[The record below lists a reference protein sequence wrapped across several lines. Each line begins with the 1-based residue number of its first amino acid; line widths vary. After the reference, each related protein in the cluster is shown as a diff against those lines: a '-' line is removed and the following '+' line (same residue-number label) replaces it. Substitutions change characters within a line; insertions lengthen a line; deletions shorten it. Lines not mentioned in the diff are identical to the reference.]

1 MGLLH
6 GCYPIATFPQLAAA
20 FFALNG
26 AVTWAKQVT
35 DITASSA
42 LHRTT
47 APPVT
52 CTFAAVAKAQPRPP
66 PCGGFQFEKHTERP
80 VAETARQ
87 TAESCGGRIRRRG
100 RATAHRR
107 TGIAGHESL
116 ADTIPVGNHFQNSI
130 SGFLRGDDRTPIADV
145 TITAKS
151 GDFTGTTKSG
161 PNGSWTI
168 GVPTQGTYQVELD
181 ESTLPEGIQLA
192 EGQENPRSVTFSQT
206 SNLSVIFTF
215 GEGIVVQQQD
225 FGQNLLNRLV
235 AGLSFGLLLALASV
249 GLSLIF
255 GTTGLTNFAHG
266 EMVTLGA
273 VLVFAFNAM
282 GLPFWLAIILAL
294 LGGGLFGYVQ
304 DAGLWRPLRRRGT
317 GLVPMMIVSIGLAL
331 AVRYVI
337 QFYFGGA
344 TQQLPFAQSAEIQIG
359 PVSISPN
366 NLWSLVISAVVIAI
380 LGVILLKTRLGKA
393 TRAVADN
400 PALAAASGIDVD
412 SVIRIVWITGGMLA
426 SLGGI
431 LWAYYRPGVTFD
443 MGSQI
448 LLLIFAGVTLGGL
461 GTVWGALIGSIIVGI
476 FVELTTVFGLAADL
490 KYVGALFIMIVV
502 LLFRPQGILGRRERV
517 G

>member
-1 MGLLH
+1 M
-6 GCYPIATFPQLAAA
+6 
-20 FFALNG
+20 
-26 AVTWAKQVT
+26 
-35 DITASSA
+35 
-42 LHRTT
+42 
-47 APPVT
+47 
-52 CTFAAVAKAQPRPP
+52 
-66 PCGGFQFEKHTERP
+66 
-80 VAETARQ
+80 
-87 TAESCGGRIRRRG
+87 
-100 RATAHRR
+100 
-107 TGIAGHESL
+107 
-116 ADTIPVGNHFQNSI
+116 
-130 SGFLRGDDRTPIADV
+130 
-145 TITAKS
+145 TITATKD
-151 GDFTGTTKSG
+151 DFTGTATSSA
-161 PNGSWTI
+161 NGAWNI
-168 GVPTQGTYQVELD
+168 GVPEQGTYTVELD
-181 ESTLPEGIQLA
+181 ESTLPEGIALA
-192 EGQENPRSVTFSQT
+192 EGQENPRDVTFSQT
-206 SNLSVIFTF
+206 SNLSVIFAF
-215 GEGIVVQQQD
+215 GKGIVVQQQD

-273 VLVFAFNAM
+273 VLVFAFNAL
-282 GLPFWLAIILAL
+282 GLPFWLAILLAL
-294 LGGGLFGYVQ
+294 LGGGLFGYAQ
-304 DAGLWRPLRRRGT
+304 DRGLWRPLRRRGT

-344 TQQLPFAQSAEIQIG
+344 TQQLPYAQSPEIQLG

-366 NLWSLVISAVVIAI
+366 NLWSLGISAVVIALI
-380 LGVILLKTRLGKA
+380 GIVLLKTRLGKA

-443 MGSQI
+443 MGSAI

-461 GTVWGALIGSIIVGI
+461 GTVFGALIGSIIVGI

>member
-1 MGLLH
+1 M
-6 GCYPIATFPQLAAA
+6 
-20 FFALNG
+20 G
-26 AVTWAKQVT
+26 AV
-35 DITASSA
+35 
-42 LHRTT
+42 
-47 APPVT
+47 
-52 CTFAAVAKAQPRPP
+52 FAAIITILLVVAPASQ
-66 PCGGFQFEKHTERP
+66 
-80 VAETARQ
+80 
-87 TAESCGGRIRRRG
+87 
-100 RATAHRR
+100 AT
-107 TGIAGHESL
+107 TPSP
-116 ADTIPVGNHFQNSI
+116 TPSPTTTVFQNSI
-130 SGFLRGDDRTPIADV
+130 SGFLRDDERKPIADV
-145 TITAKS
+145 TITATS
-151 GDFTGTTKSG
+151 GDFTGTAKSAA
-161 PNGSWTI
+161 NGAWTI
-168 GVPTQGTYQVELD
+168 GVPTQGTYEVELD
-181 ESTLPEGIQLA
+181 ESTLPEGIKLA

-206 SNLSVIFTF
+206 SNLSVIFAF
-215 GEGIVVQQQD
+215 GKGIVIEEQN
-225 FGQNLLNRLV
+225 FAQNLLNRLV

-273 VLVFAFNAM
+273 VVMFGLSAM
-282 GLPFWLAIILAL
+282 NLPFWLAGLLAL
-294 LGGGLFGYVQ
+294 IFGGLAGYVQ
-304 DAGLWRPLRRRGT
+304 DAGLWKPLRGRGT

-337 QFYFGGA
+337 QFNFGGA
-344 TQQLPFAQSAEIQIG
+344 TQQLPFAQSPEIQLG

-366 NLWSLVISAVVIAI
+366 NLWSLIISAIVIA
-380 LGVILLKTRLGKA
+380 VIGIVLLKTRLGKA

-412 SVIRIVWITGGMLA
+412 GVIRIVWVAGGMLA
-426 SLGGI
+426 ALGGI

-461 GTVWGALIGSIIVGI
+461 GTVFGALVGSIIVGI

-490 KYVGALFIMIVV
+490 KYVGALFIMIIV

>member
-1 MGLLH
+1 MAALLLIVA
-6 GCYPIATFPQLAAA
+6 P
-20 FFALNG
+20 
-26 AVTWAKQVT
+26 
-35 DITASSA
+35 ASSA
-42 LHRTT
+42 ATPSPT
-47 APPVT
+47 PSPSAT
-52 CTFAAVAKAQPRPP
+52 
-66 PCGGFQFEKHTERP
+66 QFT
-80 VAETARQ
+80 
-87 TAESCGGRIRRRG
+87 
-100 RATAHRR
+100 
-107 TGIAGHESL
+107 
-116 ADTIPVGNHFQNSI
+116 NSI
-130 SGFLRGDDRTPIADV
+130 SGFLRGDDRAPIPGV
-145 TITAKS
+145 TITATS

-161 PNGSWTI
+161 ANGAWII
-168 GVPTQGTYQVELD
+168 GVPTQGTYEVKLD
-181 ESTLPEGIQLA
+181 ESTLPQGIKLA
-192 EGQENPRSVTFSQT
+192 QGQENPRKVTFSQT

-215 GEGIVVQQQD
+215 GKGIVVAEEN

-235 AGLSFGLLLALASV
+235 AGLSFGLLLALAAV

-282 GLPFWLAIILAL
+282 QLPFWLAIILAVI
-294 LGGGLFGYVQ
+294 GGGVFGYVQ
-304 DAGLWRPLRRRGT
+304 DAGLWKPLRRRGT

-331 AVRYVI
+331 AVRYII

-344 TQQLPFAQSAEIQIG
+344 TQQLPFAQSAEILIG
-359 PVSISPN
+359 PISISPN
-366 NLWSLVISAVVIAI
+366 NLLSLLVSAVVIAA
-380 LGVILLKTRLGKA
+380 LGVVLLKTRLGKA

-412 SVIRIVWITGGMLA
+412 SVIRIVWVVGGMLA
-426 SLGGI
+426 ALGGI

-448 LLLIFAGVTLGGL
+448 LLLIFASVTLGGL
-461 GTVWGALIGSIIVGI
+461 GTVWGALVGSIIVGI

>member
-1 MGLLH
+1 LLKLMGAISAAILAILL
-6 GCYPIATFPQLAAA
+6 LAAPA
-20 FFALNG
+20 TQA
-26 AVTWAKQVT
+26 
-35 DITASSA
+35 ASPSP
-42 LHRTT
+42 T
-47 APPVT
+47 PSPSN
-52 CTFAAVAKAQPRPP
+52 
-66 PCGGFQFEKHTERP
+66 
-80 VAETARQ
+80 Q
-87 TAESCGGRIRRRG
+87 T
-100 RATAHRR
+100 
-107 TGIAGHESL
+107 
-116 ADTIPVGNHFQNSI
+116 FQNNI
-130 SGFLRGDDRTPIADV
+130 SGFLRDDTRSPLADV
-145 TITAKS
+145 TITATK
-151 GDFTGTTKSG
+151 GDFTGTAKSSA
-161 PNGSWTI
+161 NGSWNI
-168 GVPTQGTYQVELD
+168 GVPEQGTYTVELD
-181 ESTLPEGIQLA
+181 ESTLPEGITLA
-192 EGQENPRSVTFSQT
+192 EGQENPRDVTFSQT
-206 SNLSVIFTF
+206 SNLSVIFAF
-215 GEGIVVQQQD
+215 GKGIVVQQQD

-273 VLVFAFNAM
+273 VLVFAFNAI
-282 GLPFWLAIILAL
+282 GLPFWLALILSL
-294 LGGGLFGYVQ
+294 LGGALFGYAQ
-304 DAGLWRPLRRRGT
+304 DRGLWRPLRRRGT

-344 TQQLPFAQSAEIQIG
+344 TQQLPFAQSPEIQLG

-366 NLWSLVISAVVIAI
+366 NLWSLGISAVVIAL
-380 LGVILLKTRLGKA
+380 LGIVLLKTRLGKA

-412 SVIRIVWITGGMLA
+412 AVIRLVWITGGMLA

-443 MGSQI
+443 MGSAI

-461 GTVWGALIGSIIVGI
+461 GTVFGALIGSIIVGI

>member
-1 MGLLH
+1 MRRTPRGLPIRRPAGLLKVW
-6 GCYPIATFPQLAAA
+6 GAIASAVVALLLVAAP
-20 FFALNG
+20 
-26 AVTWAKQVT
+26 
-35 DITASSA
+35 ASQA
-42 LHRTT
+42 GTP
-47 APPVT
+47 APT
-52 CTFAAVAKAQPRPP
+52 PP
-66 PCGGFQFEKHTERP
+66 PSNQ
-80 VAETARQ
+80 Q
-87 TAESCGGRIRRRG
+87 
-100 RATAHRR
+100 
-107 TGIAGHESL
+107 
-116 ADTIPVGNHFQNSI
+116 FQNSI
-130 SGFLRGDDRTPIADV
+130 SGFLRDDSRRPLEGV
-145 TITAKS
+145 KITAKS
-151 GDFTGTTKSG
+151 GDFTGEATSG
-161 PNGSWTI
+161 ANGSWRI
-168 GVPTQGTYQVELD
+168 GVPTQGAWEIELD
-181 ESTLPEGIQLA
+181 ESTLPEGIKLA
-192 EGQENPRSVTFSQT
+192 DGQANPRNVTFGQT
-206 SNLSVIFTF
+206 SNLSVIFAF
-215 GEGIVVQQQD
+215 GKGIVVQQQD

-273 VLVFAFNAM
+273 VLVFGFSAM
-282 GLPFWLAIILAL
+282 NLPFWLAVILAL
-294 LGGGLFGYVQ
+294 VGGGLLGYVQ
-304 DAGLWRPLRRRGT
+304 DAGLWRPLRRRST

-331 AVRYVI
+331 AVRYII
-337 QFYFGGA
+337 QFFFGGA

-366 NLWSLVISAVVIAI
+366 NLWSLIISAVVIALI
-380 LGVILLKTRLGKA
+380 GVVLLKTRLGKA

-412 SVIRIVWITGGMLA
+412 SVIRIVWITGGVLA

-461 GTVWGALIGSIIVGI
+461 GTVFGALIGSVIVGI

>member
-1 MGLLH
+1 MKSTPRGLLH
-6 GCYPIATFPQLAAA
+6 KRPGRLLKAV
-20 FFALNG
+20 G
-26 AVTWAKQVT
+26 A
-35 DITASSA
+35 I
-42 LHRTT
+42 
-47 APPVT
+47 
-52 CTFAAVAKAQPRPP
+52 FAAIVTILLVVAPASQ
-66 PCGGFQFEKHTERP
+66 
-80 VAETARQ
+80 
-87 TAESCGGRIRRRG
+87 
-100 RATAHRR
+100 AT
-107 TGIAGHESL
+107 TPSP
-116 ADTIPVGNHFQNSI
+116 TPSPSPTVFQNSI
-130 SGFLRGDDRTPIADV
+130 SGFLRDDERAPIADV

-161 PNGSWTI
+161 ANGAWTI
-168 GVPTQGTYQVELD
+168 GVPVQGTYEIELD
-181 ESTLPEGIQLA
+181 ESTLPEGIKLA
-192 EGQENPRSVTFSQT
+192 EGQENPRNVSFSQT

-215 GEGIVVQQQD
+215 GEGIVVQEQN
-225 FGQNLLNRLV
+225 FAQNLLNRLV

-273 VLVFAFNAM
+273 VAM
-282 GLPFWLAIILAL
+282 FGLSAMNLPFWLAGILAL
-294 LGGGLFGYVQ
+294 LIGGLSGFIQ
-304 DAGLWRPLRRRGT
+304 DAGLWKPLRARGT

-331 AVRYVI
+331 AARYVI

-344 TQQLPFAQSAEIQIG
+344 TQQLPFAQSSEIQLG

-366 NLWSLVISAVVIAI
+366 NLWSLVISAIVIGLI
-380 LGVILLKTRLGKA
+380 GVILLKTRLGKA

-412 SVIRIVWITGGMLA
+412 SVIRIVWVAGGMLA
-426 SLGGI
+426 ALGGI

-461 GTVWGALIGSIIVGI
+461 GTVFGALIGSLIVGI

-490 KYVGALFIMIVV
+490 KFVGALFIMIVV

>member
-1 MGLLH
+1 MG
-6 GCYPIATFPQLAAA
+6 TVFAAA
-20 FFALNG
+20 AALLLIV
-26 AVTWAKQVT
+26 AP
-35 DITASSA
+35 ASQA
-42 LHRTT
+42 TT
-47 APPVT
+47 PSPTPSPPSN
-52 CTFAAVAKAQPRPP
+52 Q
-66 PCGGFQFEKHTERP
+66 Q
-80 VAETARQ
+80 
-87 TAESCGGRIRRRG
+87 
-100 RATAHRR
+100 
-107 TGIAGHESL
+107 
-116 ADTIPVGNHFQNSI
+116 FQNTI
-130 SGFLRGDDRTPIADV
+130 SGFLRGDDRAPIPDV
-145 TITAKS
+145 TITVRNGGFEAS
-151 GDFTGTTKSG
+151 TKSAA
-161 PNGSWTI
+161 NGSWSI
-168 GVPTQGTYQVELD
+168 GVPTQGTYEVELD
-181 ESTLPEGIQLA
+181 ESTLPEGIRLA
-192 EGQENPRSVTFSQT
+192 EGQENPRQVTFSQT

-215 GEGIVVQQQD
+215 GQGIVIQQQD

-282 GLPFWLAIILAL
+282 NLPFWLAILLAV

-304 DAGLWRPLRRRGT
+304 DAGLWKPLRRRGT

-337 QFYFGGA
+337 QFFFGGA
-344 TQQLPFAQSAEIQIG
+344 TQQLPFAQSSEIQIG

-366 NLWSLVISAVVIAI
+366 NLWSLVISVVVIAL
-380 LGVILLKTRLGKA
+380 LGIVLLKTRLGKA

-412 SVIRIVWITGGMLA
+412 SVIRIVWVVGGMLA
-426 SLGGI
+426 ALGGI

-461 GTVWGALIGSIIVGI
+461 GTVWGALVGSVIVGI

>member
-1 MGLLH
+1 LLKVMGAIAAATVAILLVAA
-6 GCYPIATFPQLAAA
+6 PASLAATPSPTPSPS
-20 FFALNG
+20 N
-26 AVTWAKQVT
+26 Q
-35 DITASSA
+35 
-42 LHRTT
+42 
-47 APPVT
+47 
-52 CTFAAVAKAQPRPP
+52 Q
-66 PCGGFQFEKHTERP
+66 
-80 VAETARQ
+80 
-87 TAESCGGRIRRRG
+87 
-100 RATAHRR
+100 
-107 TGIAGHESL
+107 
-116 ADTIPVGNHFQNSI
+116 FQNNI
-130 SGFLRGDDRTPIADV
+130 SGFLRDDARAPIKGV
-145 TITAKS
+145 KITAKN
-151 GDFTGTTKSG
+151 GDFTGTATSSA
-161 PNGSWTI
+161 NGAWNI
-168 GVPTQGTYQVELD
+168 GVPSQGTYEVKLD
-181 ESTLPEGIQLA
+181 ETTLPQGIKLA
-192 EGQENPRSVTFSQT
+192 AGQANPRNITFSQT
-206 SNLSVIFTF
+206 SNVSVIFAF
-215 GEGIVVQQQD
+215 GKGIVVQQQD

-273 VLVFAFNAM
+273 VLVFIFNAM
-282 GLPFWLAIILAL
+282 NLPFWLAILLAL
-294 LGGGLFGYVQ
+294 VGGGLFGYAQ

-331 AVRYVI
+331 AIRYII

-366 NLWSLVISAVVIAI
+366 NLWSLVISAIVIGLI
-380 LGVILLKTRLGKA
+380 GIVLLKTRLGKA

-412 SVIRIVWITGGMLA
+412 SVIRLVWIVGGALA

-461 GTVWGALIGSIIVGI
+461 GTVFGALIGSVIVGI

>member
-1 MGLLH
+1 MRPPTCRKHHHPSRDVCSGCNGASLATPPKWRIFILRSTPKGSPHRRPGGLLKV
-6 GCYPIATFPQLAAA
+6 I
-20 FFALNG
+20 G
-26 AVTWAKQVT
+26 AVFASVVAILLVVAPASQATSPSPT
-35 DITASSA
+35 PSPSIT
-42 LHRTT
+42 T
-47 APPVT
+47 
-52 CTFAAVAKAQPRPP
+52 
-66 PCGGFQFEKHTERP
+66 
-80 VAETARQ
+80 
-87 TAESCGGRIRRRG
+87 
-100 RATAHRR
+100 
-107 TGIAGHESL
+107 
-116 ADTIPVGNHFQNSI
+116 FQNNI
-130 SGFLRGDDRTPIADV
+130 SGFLRDDARAPIADV
-145 TITAKS
+145 TITARS
-151 GDFTGTTKSG
+151 GDFEGTATSAA
-161 PNGSWTI
+161 NGSWSI
-168 GVPTQGTYQVELD
+168 GVPVQGTYEIELD
-181 ESTLPEGIQLA
+181 ESTLPEGIKLA

-206 SNLSVIFTF
+206 SNLSVIFAF

-225 FGQNLLNRLV
+225 FGQNLVNRLV

-273 VLVFAFNAM
+273 VLVFAFNAI
-282 GLPFWLAIILAL
+282 GLPFWLALILSL
-294 LGGGLFGYVQ
+294 LGGGLFGYIQ
-304 DAGLWRPLRRRGT
+304 DAGLWKPLRRRGT

-344 TQQLPFAQSAEIQIG
+344 TQQLPFAQSAEIQLG
-359 PVSISPN
+359 PISISPN
-366 NLWSLVISAVVIAI
+366 NLWSLIVSAVVIAL
-380 LGVILLKTRLGKA
+380 LGIVLLKTRLGKA

-412 SVIRIVWITGGMLA
+412 SVIRIVWVTGGMLA

-461 GTVWGALIGSIIVGI
+461 GTVFGALIGSIIVGI

>member
-1 MGLLH
+1 M
-6 GCYPIATFPQLAAA
+6 
-20 FFALNG
+20 G
-26 AVTWAKQVT
+26 AVFAAIAALLLIVAP
-35 DITASSA
+35 ASSA
-42 LHRTT
+42 ATPSPT
-47 APPVT
+47 PSPSAT
-52 CTFAAVAKAQPRPP
+52 
-66 PCGGFQFEKHTERP
+66 QFT
-80 VAETARQ
+80 
-87 TAESCGGRIRRRG
+87 
-100 RATAHRR
+100 
-107 TGIAGHESL
+107 
-116 ADTIPVGNHFQNSI
+116 NSI
-130 SGFLRGDDRTPIADV
+130 SGFLRGDDRAPIPGV
-145 TITAKS
+145 TITATS

-161 PNGSWTI
+161 ANGAWII
-168 GVPTQGTYQVELD
+168 GVPTQGTYEVKLD
-181 ESTLPEGIQLA
+181 ESTLPQGIKLA
-192 EGQENPRSVTFSQT
+192 QGQENPRKVTFSQT

-215 GEGIVVQQQD
+215 GKGIVVAEEN

-235 AGLSFGLLLALASV
+235 AGLSFGLLLALAAV

-282 GLPFWLAIILAL
+282 QLPFWLAIILAVI
-294 LGGGLFGYVQ
+294 GGGVFGYVQ
-304 DAGLWRPLRRRGT
+304 DAGLWKPLRRRGT

-331 AVRYVI
+331 AVRYII

-344 TQQLPFAQSAEIQIG
+344 TQQLPFAQSAEILIG
-359 PVSISPN
+359 PISISPN
-366 NLWSLVISAVVIAI
+366 NLLSLLVSAVVIAA
-380 LGVILLKTRLGKA
+380 LGVVLLKTRLGKA

-412 SVIRIVWITGGMLA
+412 SVIRIVWVVGGMLA
-426 SLGGI
+426 ALGGI

-448 LLLIFAGVTLGGL
+448 LLLIFASVTLGGL

>member
-1 MGLLH
+1 MMGAIFASVMAILL
-6 GCYPIATFPQLAAA
+6 
-20 FFALNG
+20 
-26 AVTWAKQVT
+26 VV
-35 DITASSA
+35 
-42 LHRTT
+42 
-47 APPVT
+47 AP
-52 CTFAAVAKAQPRPP
+52 A
-66 PCGGFQFEKHTERP
+66 
-80 VAETARQ
+80 
-87 TAESCGGRIRRRG
+87 
-100 RATAHRR
+100 
-107 TGIAGHESL
+107 SL
-116 ADTIPVGNHFQNSI
+116 ATSPSPTPSPSNTTFQNNI
-130 SGFLRGDDRTPIADV
+130 SGFLRDDTRAPLANV
-145 TITAKS
+145 TVTAKS
-151 GDFTGTTKSG
+151 GHFTGTTKSAE
-161 PNGSWTI
+161 NGSWNI
-168 GVPTQGTYQVELD
+168 GVPEQGTYEIELD
-181 ESTLPEGIQLA
+181 ESTLPEGIKLA
-192 EGQENPRSVTFSQT
+192 DGQENPRSVTFSQT
-206 SNLSVIFTF
+206 SNLSVIFAF
-215 GEGIVVQQQD
+215 GKGIVVQQQD

-235 AGLSFGLLLALASV
+235 AGLSFGLLLALAAV

-273 VLVFAFNAM
+273 VLVFTFNAVGM
-282 GLPFWLAIILAL
+282 PFWLAIVLAL

-304 DAGLWRPLRRRGT
+304 DAGLWKPLRHRGT

-331 AVRYVI
+331 AVRYII
-337 QFYFGGA
+337 QFNFGGA
-344 TQQLPFAQSAEIQIG
+344 TQQLPFAQSPEIQLG

-412 SVIRIVWITGGMLA
+412 NVIRIVWVAGGMLA

-443 MGSQI
+443 MGSQL

-476 FVELTTVFGLAADL
+476 FVELTTVVGLAADL

>member
-1 MGLLH
+1 MLK
-6 GCYPIATFPQLAAA
+6 AV
-20 FFALNG
+20 G
-26 AVTWAKQVT
+26 AV
-35 DITASSA
+35 
-42 LHRTT
+42 
-47 APPVT
+47 
-52 CTFAAVAKAQPRPP
+52 FAAIITILLVVAPASQ
-66 PCGGFQFEKHTERP
+66 
-80 VAETARQ
+80 
-87 TAESCGGRIRRRG
+87 
-100 RATAHRR
+100 AT
-107 TGIAGHESL
+107 TPSP
-116 ADTIPVGNHFQNSI
+116 TPSPTSTVFQNNI
-130 SGFLRGDDRTPIADV
+130 SGFLRDDERKPIADV

-151 GDFTGTTKSG
+151 GDFTGTAKSAA
-161 PNGSWTI
+161 NGAWTI
-168 GVPTQGTYQVELD
+168 GVPTQGTYEVELD
-181 ESTLPEGIQLA
+181 ESTLPEGIKLA
-192 EGQENPRSVTFSQT
+192 EGQENPRNVSFSQT
-206 SNLSVIFTF
+206 SNLSVIFAF
-215 GEGIVVQQQD
+215 GKGIVIEEQN
-225 FGQNLLNRLV
+225 FAQNLLNRLV

-273 VLVFAFNAM
+273 VVMFGLSAM
-282 GLPFWLAIILAL
+282 NLPFWLAGLLAL
-294 LGGGLFGYVQ
+294 IFGGLSGYVQ
-304 DAGLWRPLRRRGT
+304 DAGLWKPLRARGT

-337 QFYFGGA
+337 QFNFGGA
-344 TQQLPFAQSAEIQIG
+344 TQQLPFAQSPEIQLG

-366 NLWSLVISAVVIAI
+366 NLWSLVISAVVIA
-380 LGVILLKTRLGKA
+380 VIGIVLLKTRLGKA

-412 SVIRIVWITGGMLA
+412 GVIRIVWVAGGMLA
-426 SLGGI
+426 ALGGI

-461 GTVWGALIGSIIVGI
+461 GTVFGALVGSIIVGI

-490 KYVGALFIMIVV
+490 KYVGALFIMIIV

>member
-1 MGLLH
+1 MLKVWGAIASAVVALL
-6 GCYPIATFPQLAAA
+6 LVAAP
-20 FFALNG
+20 
-26 AVTWAKQVT
+26 
-35 DITASSA
+35 ASQA
-42 LHRTT
+42 GTPT
-47 APPVT
+47 PT
-52 CTFAAVAKAQPRPP
+52 PP
-66 PCGGFQFEKHTERP
+66 PSNQQFQ
-80 VAETARQ
+80 
-87 TAESCGGRIRRRG
+87 
-100 RATAHRR
+100 
-107 TGIAGHESL
+107 
-116 ADTIPVGNHFQNSI
+116 DTI
-130 SGFLRGDDRTPIADV
+130 SGFLRDDSRRPLEGV
-145 TITAKS
+145 KITAKS
-151 GDFTGTTKSG
+151 GSFTGEATSG
-161 PNGSWTI
+161 ANGSWRI
-168 GVPTQGTYQVELD
+168 GVPKQGTYEIQLD
-181 ESTLPEGIQLA
+181 ESTLPEGIKLA
-192 EGQENPRSVTFSQT
+192 EGQANPRTVTFSQT
-206 SNLSVIFTF
+206 SNLSVIFAF
-215 GEGIVVQQQD
+215 GKGIVVQQQD

-273 VLVFAFNAM
+273 VLVFGFSAM
-282 GLPFWLAIILAL
+282 NLPFWLAVILAL
-294 LGGGLFGYVQ
+294 LGGGLFGYAQ

-331 AVRYVI
+331 AIRYII

-344 TQQLPFAQSAEIQIG
+344 TQQLPFAQSNEIQIG

-366 NLWSLVISAVVIAI
+366 NLWSLVISAVVIALI
-380 LGVILLKTRLGKA
+380 GVVLLKTRLGKA

-412 SVIRIVWITGGMLA
+412 GVIRLVWIVGGVLA

-461 GTVWGALIGSIIVGI
+461 GTVFGALVGSIIVGI

>member
-1 MGLLH
+1 VGA
-6 GCYPIATFPQLAAA
+6 IFAAA
-20 FFALNG
+20 AALLLIV
-26 AVTWAKQVT
+26 AP
-35 DITASSA
+35 ASQ
-42 LHRTT
+42 
-47 APPVT
+47 
-52 CTFAAVAKAQPRPP
+52 AATPSPTPSPNQ
-66 PCGGFQFEKHTERP
+66 Q
-80 VAETARQ
+80 
-87 TAESCGGRIRRRG
+87 
-100 RATAHRR
+100 
-107 TGIAGHESL
+107 
-116 ADTIPVGNHFQNSI
+116 FQNTI
-130 SGFLRGDDRTPIADV
+130 SGFLRGDDRAPIPGV
-145 TITAKS
+145 TITARN
-151 GDFTGTTKSG
+151 GDFVGTTRSAA
-161 PNGSWTI
+161 NGSWSI
-168 GVPTQGTYQVELD
+168 GVPTQGTYEVELD
-181 ESTLPEGIQLA
+181 ESTLPEGIKLA
-192 EGQENPRSVTFSQT
+192 DGQENPRQVTFSQT

-215 GEGIVVQQQD
+215 GQGIVVQQQD

-282 GLPFWLAIILAL
+282 NLPFWLAILLAV

-304 DAGLWRPLRRRGT
+304 DAGLWKPLRRRGT

-337 QFYFGGA
+337 QFFFGGA
-344 TQQLPFAQSAEIQIG
+344 TQQLPFAQSSEIQIG

-366 NLWSLVISAVVIAI
+366 NLWSLIISAVVIAL
-380 LGVILLKTRLGKA
+380 LGIVLLKTRLGKA

-412 SVIRIVWITGGMLA
+412 AVIRIVWVVGGMLA
-426 SLGGI
+426 ALGGI

-461 GTVWGALIGSIIVGI
+461 GTVFGALIGSVIVGI

>member
-1 MGLLH
+1 MRRTPRGLPRRRPAGLLKAL
-6 GCYPIATFPQLAAA
+6 GAIAATVLALLLVAA
-20 FFALNG
+20 P
-26 AVTWAKQVT
+26 
-35 DITASSA
+35 ASQ
-42 LHRTT
+42 
-47 APPVT
+47 
-52 CTFAAVAKAQPRPP
+52 AATPSPTPP
-66 PCGGFQFEKHTERP
+66 PSNQP
-80 VAETARQ
+80 
-87 TAESCGGRIRRRG
+87 
-100 RATAHRR
+100 
-107 TGIAGHESL
+107 
-116 ADTIPVGNHFQNSI
+116 FQNSI
-130 SGFLRGDDRTPIADV
+130 SGFLRDDARAPLEGVKITV
-145 TITAKS
+145 TS
-151 GDFTGTTKSG
+151 GDFTGTATSG
-161 PNGSWTI
+161 ANGSWRI
-168 GVPTQGTYQVELD
+168 GVPTQGTYEVELD
-181 ESTLPEGIQLA
+181 ESTLPEGIKLA
-192 EGQENPRSVTFSQT
+192 EGQANPRNVTFSQT
-206 SNLSVIFTF
+206 SNLSVIFAF
-215 GEGIVVQQQD
+215 GKGIVVQQQD

-282 GLPFWLAIILAL
+282 NLPFWLAIILAL
-294 LGGGLFGYVQ
+294 LGGGLFGYAQ
-304 DAGLWRPLRRRGT
+304 DRGLWKPLRSRGT
-317 GLVPMMIVSIGLAL
+317 SLVPMMIVSIGLAL
-331 AVRYVI
+331 AVRYII

-366 NLWSLVISAVVIAI
+366 NLWSLVISAIVIALI
-380 LGVILLKTRLGKA
+380 GIVLLKTRLGKA

-412 SVIRIVWITGGMLA
+412 GVIRLVWIVGGILA

-461 GTVWGALIGSIIVGI
+461 GTVFGALIGSVIVGI